1 MQITK
6 ENWEETA
13 LAAIQRNPVLADL
26 FMKNAKVGSENLG
39 QSLPLLKIQ
48 SAGKSQD
55 NMLAN
60 GKEATDGFYYYK
72 PTKEEF
78 ETVTCHIL
86 TISRGFRAD
95 GLNNK
100 KNVFNQILAGVIVNE
115 GKFAPFMMYFT
126 GTKLQSL
133 WNFGKDASIY
143 TKAKPI
149 PVPIFALTV
158 NMSSEKVKNNFGS
171 SWIPKFEIVKENDFP
186 VVIQDEKLFMKLRD
200 HVSMVEDSIEAL
212 IDAKMTDEDVTP
224 SASIP
229 SDADFQI

>member
-6 ENWEETA
+6 DTWEQTA
-13 LAAIQRNPVLADL
+13 LAAIQRNPALAEL

-48 SAGKSQD
+48 SAGKSQENLLSD
-55 NMLAN
+55 

-72 PTKEEF
+72 PTKEQF
-78 ETVTCHIL
+78 EVVRCHIL

-95 GLNNK
+95 GYKGK
-100 KNVFNQILAGVIVNE
+100 KNVFNQILAGVIVND

-133 WNFGKDASIY
+133 WQFGKDASLY

-149 PVPIFALTV
+149 PIPIFALTV
-158 NMSSEKVKNNFGS
+158 EMTSEKVKTDYGT

-186 VVIQDEKLFMKLRD
+186 VVIQDEGMFMKLRD
-200 HVSMVEDSIEAL
+200 NVSMVEDSIEAL

-224 SASIP
+224 SAAIP
-229 SDADFQI
+229 RDEDFQI

>member
-6 ENWEETA
+6 DTWETTA
-13 LAAIQRNPVLADL
+13 LAAIQRNPALAEL

-48 SAGKSQD
+48 SAGKSQENLLSD
-55 NMLAN
+55 
-60 GKEATDGFYYYK
+60 GKEATDGFFYYK
-72 PTKEEF
+72 PTKEQF
-78 ETVTCHIL
+78 EVVKCHIL

-95 GLNNK
+95 GYKGK
-100 KNVFNQILAGVIVNE
+100 KNVFNQILSGVIVNE
-115 GKFAPFMMYFT
+115 GRFAPFMMYFT

-133 WNFGKDASIY
+133 WQFGKDASLY

-158 NMSSEKVKNNFGS
+158 LMSSEKVKTDYGT
-171 SWIPKFEIVKENDFP
+171 SWIPKFEIVKVNDFP
-186 VVIQDEKLFMKLRD
+186 IVIQDEKLFMKLRD

-229 SDADFQI
+229 SDADFQV